1 MSLDKV
7 FKLSVIVN
15 MIDKI
20 TGPASKM
27 NGGIDGNMKKLD
39 QWEQK
44 FNSLNRNGIQVAGM
58 GAAVTASILS
68 LTKSTFE
75 TSKALGELASLG
87 IEDFKALSDAGADFS
102 SKWAGTSKA
111 EFISAAYDIKSGI
124 SSLTDEG
131 VAKYTEIAGMTAKAT
146 KSTVSEMTDLF
157 ATGYGIYKGYYSDL
171 SDMEF
176 AQVFG
181 AGIAKSV
188 QTFKTDGSKLAESIS
203 TLGASATTANVPL
216 EEQLSILGMLQSTMG
231 GSEAGTK
238 YKAFLQSA
246 ASAGDKLE
254 ISFLDANN
262 QLLSMPDIINSLR
275 LKFGDTMDAA
285 EKMKLT
291 EAFGTEEAV
300 SMIDLLYNKSG
311 DLQGNIESLYA
322 SMGSGTGLIT
332 EMADAINNT
341 DPDKYALLGQQWQN
355 LKEDLGTMLLPVMRQ
370 FMNTASS
377 AIATITEWTQKH
389 ERLSAVLVVALT
401 GFGAVLT
408 GIGIGMV
415 IISSLGVVISS
426 LIKTISGLNKVLSWT
441 GKTMV
446 KLKPMALSAGGAFK
460 KMGLSMLAAT
470 RNAARGLVAMARQAI
485 VTAATALPPLIAS
498 VWAFTTALLANPI
511 TWIVLAIAA
520 LIGIIVLLYQNWD
533 RVTAFMKGAW
543 TGFCSGIMVGV
554 NFVKSGFTAI
564 VSFIT
569 GKLEWFRTAGGRIVS
584 TLVEGIKSVAGKPV
598 EAVRAIFT
606 KLRKLLPFSDA
617 KEGPLSDLTL
627 SGQRVFTT
635 MVSGMEKVEHLP
647 AEQAEKSFGAF
658 NEVGKKEVKKVNI
671 SKSTTETTTEKKD
684 NSGKKTVIEKL
695 ILQVDINKLKDLKAL
710 FKLIEDLEDL
720 DNSSDNPDGAYA

>member
-58 GAAVTASILS
+58 GAAVTASTLS

-246 ASAGDKLE
+246 ASAGDKLG

-311 DLQGNIESLYA
+311 DLQGNIESLYT

-377 AIATITEWTQKH
+377 AIATISEWTQKH
-389 ERLSAVLVVALT
+389 ERLSAALVVALT

-415 IISSLGVVISS
+415 VISSLGVVISS

-470 RNAARGLVAMARQAI
+470 KNAARGLVAMARQAI

-554 NFVKSGFTAI
+554 NFVKSGFMAI

-584 TLVEGIKSVAGKPV
+584 TLVEGIRSVAGKPI

-684 NSGKKTVIEKL
+684 SGSKGTVIEKL
-695 ILQVDINKLKDLKAL
+695 ILQADINKLKDLKAL
-710 FKLIEDLEDL
+710 FKLIEELEDL